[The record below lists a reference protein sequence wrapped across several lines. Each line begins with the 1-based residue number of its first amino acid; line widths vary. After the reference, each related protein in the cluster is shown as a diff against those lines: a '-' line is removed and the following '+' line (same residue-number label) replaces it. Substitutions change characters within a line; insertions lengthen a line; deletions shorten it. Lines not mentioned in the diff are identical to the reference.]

1 MTNTSSDTTI
11 AQNEA
16 PPATE
21 EEESPLLN
29 TPKEIDVQGH
39 EMLGNEQWEVQKA
52 MAVYNRIKQ
61 KGFNASQKEM
71 EVAGAE
77 VVKKMRNV
85 AATHTDPGI
94 KKEWNDKADDFEQ
107 TSKIQRAILSS
118 QIARGLVLMIGAPV
132 VLAGA
137 VVFIGGG
144 ALYGVGSVFKE
155 LGSLMT
161 CGEVHSWLDEESPAN
176 STDEERASS
185 LCFIVLSG

>member
-1 MTNTSSDTTI
+1 MTNTSVDTTL
-11 AQNEA
+11 AQKEA
-16 PPATE
+16 PPATA
-21 EEESPLLN
+21 EEESLLLD
-29 TPKEIDVQGH
+29 TPKEGDDQGH
-39 EMLGNEQWEVQKA
+39 EVLGYGSGVQEA

-61 KGFNASQKEM
+61 KGFHASQKEM